1 MSTQTE
7 HIGLHQWESTDSF
20 LREDFNEDNRKIDE
34 EVGKLIAAVPII
46 KLGEITTS
54 ESARQVDVDLSE
66 IDFSQYWEV
75 QFHIHGNT
83 SQTCVLYV
91 RLNGAA
97 GEEDYE
103 YKSAHGNNYASN
115 YLSAISLGY
124 PGSMDYY
131 SAKVTIFSSPVFISA
146 HTEGYGKAIQDQRS
160 YATQTSGVTFST
172 LQVMNLVASIGTI
185 DAGLKIEIYGV
196 KQQ

>member
-1 MSTQTE
+1 
-7 HIGLHQWESTDSF
+7 
-20 LREDFNEDNRKIDE
+20 
-34 EVGKLIAAVPII
+34 
-46 KLGEITTS
+46 
-54 ESARQVDVDLSE
+54 
-66 IDFSQYWEV
+66 
-75 QFHIHGNT
+75 
-83 SQTCVLYV
+83 
-91 RLNGAA
+91 
-97 GEEDYE
+97 
-103 YKSAHGNNYASN
+103 
-115 YLSAISLGY
+115 
-124 PGSMDYY
+124 MDYY